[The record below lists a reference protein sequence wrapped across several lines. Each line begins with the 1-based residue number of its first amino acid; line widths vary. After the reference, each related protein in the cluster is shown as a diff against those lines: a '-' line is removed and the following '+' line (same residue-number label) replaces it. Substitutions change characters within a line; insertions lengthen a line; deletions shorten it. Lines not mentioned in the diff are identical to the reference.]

1 MTNSPRQVVLTGVNS
16 EVRHT
21 KKQPDPED
29 VIDLLSDT
37 AASTVTFQIF
47 GCSVYSTAS
56 TFVAAYLAS
65 SDQVGRGSSKMV
77 THYIKPSMQLGTH
90 WACSSASPW
99 KYLAHDWNLNLKDEK
114 STHSPVTFRVQRWF
128 DKPECCKPQSWK
140 EYKLFINMC
149 LCTPW
154 CFPWWCWYNA
164 NDSFISIMLMNVV
177 INWN

>member
-1 MTNSPRQVVLTGVNS
+1 MLSKLTPEASILPSAASQNKTVSATQLKLLINAQRNMTNSPRQVVLTGVNS
-16 EVRHT
+16 KVRHT
-21 KKQPDPED
+21 KKQPDSED

-90 WACSSASPW
+90 
-99 KYLAHDWNLNLKDEK
+99 
-114 STHSPVTFRVQRWF
+114 
-128 DKPECCKPQSWK
+128 
-140 EYKLFINMC
+140 
-149 LCTPW
+149 
-154 CFPWWCWYNA
+154 
-164 NDSFISIMLMNVV
+164 
-177 INWN
+177 